1 VVQPLQTD
9 AGPVSVR
16 TVEPMEQPVP
26 DRSTILVVDDD
37 PSICRHL
44 AEALAREGY
53 ASRTCQDPQEALR
66 LARTEAF
73 DLAFVDIR
81 LPGMSGLDLAA
92 QLREEDPEREVVF
105 ITGYGSFESV
115 LAAIK
120 IGAYDYLR
128 KPFNLNELNLC
139 LRRFQERRELKAQV
153 RRAERRY
160 FDLVQNMPLLIWV
173 LGWDLELEFV
183 NEACES
189 LLGFPSEEA
198 MGTARWFL
206 ERVHPA
212 DRFRVR
218 RDLKSAFD
226 TPGHTFSTECRLLHR
241 NGHIIHAILKSLPQG
256 EGAGDSGRERI
267 EGVVVDITDRVLLE
281 KTVVQREKLKTLGA
295 ISAEVAHEIR
305 NPLMSIGGFARR
317 LQQKQPDLAEGEIIL
332 KESARLERILDRI
345 RNYLQPVDLRPRP
358 CSINDLIR
366 SSSELLVHEFE
377 RRGVE
382 CILALD
388 DSMPEIQADPDILTE
403 ILINLIRNALDA
415 MDWGEALAIGS
426 SESEHHVQAT
436 VRSRVPDTKFQNL
449 EELLLPFDEGGEHLG
464 LPFCYKMLRNMGG
477 LLSSERERDEM
488 AFTISLPKSAGRG
501 DTPGDPAASPK
512 RTAGPS

>member
-1 VVQPLQTD
+1 VQALQTD

-53 ASRTCQDPQEALR
+53 ASRTCQDPQEALC

-105 ITGYGSFESV
+105 ITGYGSFESI

-128 KPFNLNELNLC
+128 KPFNLSELNLC

-173 LGWDLELEFV
+173 LGRDLELEFV

-189 LLGFPSEEA
+189 LLGTAAEEA
-198 MGTARWFL
+198 VGTPGWFL
-206 ERVHPA
+206 DRIHPA
-212 DRFRVR
+212 DRGRVR
-218 RDLKSAFD
+218 GVLESAFQA
-226 TPGHTFSTECRLLHR
+226 PANVFSTECRLLHR
-241 NGHIIHAILKSLPQG
+241 NGHVIHAILKSLPQG
-256 EGAGDSGRERI
+256 DGDADSGRERI
-267 EGVVVDITDRVLLE
+267 DGVVVDITDRVLLE

-317 LQQKQPDLAEGEIIL
+317 LQQKQPDLTEGGIIL
-332 KESARLERILDRI
+332 KESRRLEQILDRI
-345 RNYLQPVDLRPRP
+345 RNYLQPVDLRPRA

-377 RRGVE
+377 RIRVK
-382 CILALD
+382 CVLALD
-388 DSMPEIQADPDILTE
+388 ASLPRVQADPDILTE
-403 ILINLIRNALDA
+403 ILINLIRTTLEA
-415 MDWGEALAIGS
+415 MDPKETLIIRS
-426 SESEHHVQAT
+426 SESEHHVQAMLRT
-436 VRSRVPDTKFQNL
+436 RVRDTRFQNL

-464 LPFCYKMLRNMGG
+464 LPFCYKMLRSMGG
-477 LLSSERERDEM
+477 LLGCEREGDEM
-488 AFTISLPKSAGRG
+488 AFTVSLPKSE
-501 DTPGDPAASPK
+501 DLKEMPGDPAVHPK
-512 RTAGPS
+512 ETAGPS